1 MVAKFT
7 WNSSTSFFEFEITIT
22 CGASFVVEVVVLLR
36 KFNSTFN
43 SSSNSLFLYSCSK
56 TLIYFVVGAR
66 EPNGST

>member
-1 MVAKFT
+1 
-7 WNSSTSFFEFEITIT
+7 
-22 CGASFVVEVVVLLR
+22 VVLLR